1 MSLTKYREGSLREMW
16 CIAFP
21 LMLSSLSVMAMLFVD
36 RLLLAHYSTAAMN
49 AAANAT
55 TLGWAFLVGWMVMT
69 SIAEVFVAQYNG
81 AGRKEKLGEP
91 VWQMMWLAL
100 FSIVFFVPLA
110 IWGAELFYGS
120 SPEMEMARNYFT
132 WMMAFGPSAPVYG
145 ALCSF
150 FVGQGKTSLVTTL
163 AIVANIVNAALDV
176 VLIFGIEGYIPSMG
190 VTGAA
195 IATTGSLI
203 FQSACLAYFFLK
215 KSNRENH
222 GTGKWQIDLPVMWQC
237 IKIGIPGA
245 LFDSIEILGWAAFY
259 YLMTVAGER
268 YITIAGICQSITILF
283 LFFAEGVRKATS
295 TIVGNLIGARRHSVV
310 SEVILSGIKLHAI
323 FFVVLVIILM
333 SFAHEL
339 LEQFLPMAAPEVIE
353 KMRDPM
359 VISLI
364 GVSLYLFLEGLRMLF
379 AGALTAAGDTIFLLI
394 GGSLSVWLLL
404 VMPAYFVVVK
414 GQAPIAVAIYLWV
427 FYSLAAALLYGYRYI
442 QGKWKAITLIATS

>member
-145 ALCSF
+145 
-150 FVGQGKTSLVTTL
+150 
-163 AIVANIVNAALDV
+163 ALDV

>member
-1 MSLTKYREGSLREMW
+1 MSLTKYKEGSLREMW

-55 TLGWAFLVGWMVMT
+55 TLGWAFLVGWMMLA

-91 VWQMMWLAL
+91 VWQMIWLSL
-100 FSIVFFVPLA
+100 ISFLFFVPLS
-110 IWGAELFYGS
+110 IYGAEIFYGS
-120 SPEMEMARNYFT
+120 APEMEMARNYFT
-132 WMMAFGPSAPVYG
+132 WMMAFGPSAPIYG

-150 FVGQGKTSLVTTL
+150 FVGQGKTSLVTIL
-163 AIVANIVNAALDV
+163 AIVANIVNAVLDT
-176 VLIFGIEGYIPSMG
+176 VLIFGIEGYIPSLG

-203 FQSACLAYFFLK
+203 FQSACLAYFFLSK
-215 KSNRENH
+215 ENRKNH
-222 GTGKWQIDLPVMWQC
+222 GTGNWQIEPATFWQC
-237 IKIGIPGA
+237 IKVGTPGA

-259 YLMTVAGER
+259 YLMTIAGER

-295 TIVGNLIGARRHSVV
+295 TIVGNLIGARRQETVTQV
-310 SEVILSGIKLHAI
+310 LLSGIKLHAI
-323 FFVVLVIILM
+323 FFVFLVIILTI
-333 SFAHEL
+333 FAHEL
-339 LEQFLPMAAPEVIE
+339 LEQFLPQATPETINS
-353 KMRDPM
+353 MREPM
-359 VISLI
+359 VVALF

-379 AGALTAAGDTIFLLI
+379 AGALTAAGDTFFLLVA
-394 GGSLSVWLLL
+394 GSLSVWLLL

-414 GQAPIAVAIYLWV
+414 GQAPMAAAIYLWV
-427 FYSLAAALLYGYRYI
+427 FYSSIAAALYGWRYV
-442 QGKWKAITLIATS
+442 QGKWKEITLIAAS